1 MGFFDFNKTRGY
13 RNLMVKVYGI
23 GAAVV
28 LVGALFKINH
38 YTGADLMLAVGLGT
52 EAIIFLLSAFEVPHV
67 EPDWSM
73 VYPELAGMYHPLKG
87 AELHKKYQGSP
98 AKQLDE
104 MLKKANI
111 DEKIIEHLGTGLEK
125 LSENAVKIADVT
137 DAATASKD
145 FAENM
150 KMAGQSAQRLGQVMD
165 EDVKATGS
173 YTENMKVVNNNADIL
188 SNAYVQ
194 AAEILKGNM
203 DSTEEFVGTVKQAS
217 QSARNLAENYQKS
230 AMALA
235 KSVEALDFTTVNGDA
250 YNLQVRKIAENLA
263 ALNTIYEAQ
272 LQDSNQTVESSGK
285 MQSTISQLL
294 QSLEKSTTQTGEFV
308 EQMQMLTQR
317 MGSLNKVYGNM
328 LTAMNTQS

>member
-13 RNLMVKVYGI
+13 RNLMVKVYGV
-23 GAAVV
+23 GASVV

-52 EAIIFLLSAFEVPHV
+52 EAIIFFLSAFEVPHV

-87 AELHKKYQGSP
+87 TELHKKYQGSP

-104 MLKKANI
+104 MLKKAHI
-111 DEKIIEHLGTGLEK
+111 DEKVIENLGAGLEK
-125 LSENAVKIADVT
+125 LAENAVKIADVT

-150 KMAGQSAQRLGQVMD
+150 KMAGQSAQRLGQVID
-165 EDVKATGS
+165 EDVRATGS
-173 YTENMKVVNNNADIL
+173 YTENMKVVNENADIL

-235 KSVEALDFTTVNGDA
+235 KSVEALDFTTINGDA
-250 YNLQVRKIAENLA
+250 YNFQIRKIAENLA

-272 LQDSNQTVESSGK
+272 LKNSDQTVESSGK

-294 QSLEKSTTQTGEFV
+294 ESLEKSTTQTGEFV

-328 LTAMNTQS
+328 LSAMNTQS